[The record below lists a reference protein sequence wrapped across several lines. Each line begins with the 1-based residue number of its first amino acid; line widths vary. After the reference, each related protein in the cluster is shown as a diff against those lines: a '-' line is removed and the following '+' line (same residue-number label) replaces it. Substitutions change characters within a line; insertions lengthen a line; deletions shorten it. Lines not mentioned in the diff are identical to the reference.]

1 MRISPFLLAPTLAA
15 LSACNPAPPEAGT
28 AAPAAAAPSP
38 TPAAAVSDT
47 LNDPGSGA
55 DCAGKNLRI
64 SRDNTTLVINGECGE
79 VTITASGGSLNFD
92 KARTIVLEGS
102 HYTVLNTDVDTVR
115 VVGSDNTLNLTNA
128 RRIEVSGNNNMIL
141 SRETAHI
148 QFSGNTNTLNTD
160 AQPQVDDRGSGNRV
174 I

>member
-1 MRISPFLLAPTLAA
+1 MRISPFLLAPALTL
-15 LSACNPAPPEAGT
+15 LSACSPDAPTTGS
-28 AAPAAAAPSP
+28 AAPPAAAPDTAM
-38 TPAAAVSDT
+38 AISDT
-47 LNDPGSGA
+47 LTDPGSGA

-64 SRDNTTLVINGECGE
+64 SRDNTPLVINGECGE

-92 KARTIVLEGS
+92 KAHSISVEGS

-115 VVGSDNTLNLTNA
+115 VMGSDNKLNLTNA

-141 SRETAHI
+141 SSETAEI
-148 QFSGNTNTLNTD
+148 QFSGNSNTLNTD
-160 AQPQVDDRGSGNRV
+160 GQPQVDDRGSGNRV

>member
-1 MRISPFLLAPTLAA
+1 MRISPLLLAPTLAA
-15 LSACNPAPPEAGT
+15 LGACNPGAPETGT
-28 AAPAAAAPSP
+28 AAAAAPSP
-38 TPAAAVSDT
+38 ATAPAVSDT

-55 DCAGKNLRI
+55 DCAGKTLRI

-92 KARTIVLEGS
+92 KARAIVVEGS

-128 RRIEVSGNNNMIL
+128 RRIEVSGNDNMIL
-141 SRETAHI
+141 SRETAEI

-160 AQPQVDDRGSGNRV
+160 GQPQVDDLGSGNRV

>member
-1 MRISPFLLAPTLAA
+1 MRISPLLLAPTLAA
-15 LSACNPAPPEAGT
+15 LGACNPGAPETGT
-28 AAPAAAAPSP
+28 AAAAAPSP
-38 TPAAAVSDT
+38 ATAPAVSDT

-92 KARTIVLEGS
+92 KARAIVVEGS

-128 RRIEVSGNNNMIL
+128 RRIEVSGNDNMIL
-141 SRETAHI
+141 SRATAEI
-148 QFSGNTNTLNTD
+148 QLSGNTNTLSTD
-160 AQPQVDDRGSGNRV
+160 GQPPVDDRGSGTRV
-174 I
+174 L

>member
-15 LSACNPAPPEAGT
+15 LSACNPGAPETGT
-28 AAPAAAAPSP
+28 AAPSPAAA
-38 TPAAAVSDT
+38 TAVSDT

-64 SRDNTTLVINGECGE
+64 SRDNTPLVINGECGE

-92 KARTIVLEGS
+92 KARAIVVEGS

-141 SRETAHI
+141 SRETAEI
-148 QFSGNTNTLNTD
+148 RFIGNTNTLNTD
-160 AQPQVDDRGSGNRV
+160 GQPQVDDRGSGNRV

>member
-1 MRISPFLLAPTLAA
+1 MRISPFLFAPTLA
-15 LSACNPAPPEAGT
+15 LLGACNPGTSETTAPV
-28 AAPAAAAPSP
+28 AASP
-38 TPAAAVSDT
+38 AVSNTASDS

-55 DCAGKNLRI
+55 DCAGRNLRI

-92 KARTIVLEGS
+92 KARAIVVEGS

-115 VVGSDNTLNLTNA
+115 VVGSDNSLNLTNA

-141 SRETAHI
+141 SRETAEIH
-148 QFSGNTNTLNTD
+148 FSGNTNTLNTD
-160 AQPQVDDRGSGNRV
+160 SQPQVDDRGTGNRV

>member
-1 MRISPFLLAPTLAA
+1 MRISPLLLAPTLAA
-15 LSACNPAPPEAGT
+15 LSACNPSAPETGT
-28 AAPAAAAPSP
+28 AAAAAPSP
-38 TPAAAVSDT
+38 AAAPDVSDT

-64 SRDNTTLVINGECGE
+64 SRDNTPLVINGECGE

-92 KARTIVLEGS
+92 KARAIVVEGS

-141 SRETAHI
+141 SRETAEI
-148 QFSGNTNTLNTD
+148 QFSGNTNPLNTD
-160 AQPQVDDRGSGNRV
+160 GQPQVDDRGSGNRV